1 MKSRRSSSELH
12 HPISFD
18 LTLVIMVVSIYDSLL
33 NPSIMLILHLC
44 TAHLIFASGKRCTSL
59 CSLCTWET
67 DVAEVRHFSKVTS
80 YMTSD
85 CGCLRCSHIF
95 TVHSAS
101 SQPHFPACLP
111 LLGNWRFQRF
121 AQPVSRLGVGV
132 RGPGFQLRTQSKVG
146 QQPGIQARGGHAGCV
161 CVSAMP
167 RPHPLVQSERSA
179 AEILQDWASTF
190 GW

>member
-1 MKSRRSSSELH
+1 MHSSLNICLWKEMH
-12 HPISFD
+12 ITMSFMY
-18 LTLVIMVVSIYDSLL
+18 L
-33 NPSIMLILHLC
+33 
-44 TAHLIFASGKRCTSL
+44 R
-59 CSLCTWET
+59 T

-101 SQPHFPACLP
+101 FQPHFPACLP

-132 RGPGFQLRTQSKVG
+132 RGPGFQLRTQKSKVG
-146 QQPGIQARGGHAGCV
+146 QQPGTQARGGHAGCV

-179 AEILQDWASTF
+179 AEILQD
-190 GW
+190 